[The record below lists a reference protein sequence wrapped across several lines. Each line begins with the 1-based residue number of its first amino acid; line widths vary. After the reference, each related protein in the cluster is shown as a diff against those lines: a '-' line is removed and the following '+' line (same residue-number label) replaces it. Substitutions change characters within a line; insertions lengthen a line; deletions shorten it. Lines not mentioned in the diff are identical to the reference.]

1 MTKSILLCLSLTLMA
16 SPALAATSAAH
27 ATPAEAK
34 EMLRKAVA
42 YYEANGRDKAL
53 ADFNQKKPPFSDRDL
68 YVFCIGPDHKLVADG
83 EFHQFVGQSADM
95 IKDSSGKSVG
105 EAGWEVANKNGE
117 GELHY
122 SWLNPQSQLIEPK
135 VSYFA
140 KAGGDVCGVG
150 TYDPK

>member
-1 MTKSILLCLSLTLMA
+1 MA
-16 SPALAATSAAH
+16 SPALAATH

-34 EMLRKAVA
+34 DMLGKAVA
-42 YYEANGRDKAL
+42 YYKAKGREKAL
-53 ADFNQKKPPFSDRDL
+53 ADFNAKKPPFSDRDL

-83 EFHQFVGQSADM
+83 EFHQFIGQSADI

-105 EAGWEVANKNGE
+105 AAGWDIANKNGE

-122 SWLNPQSQLIEPK
+122 LWLNPESQLIEPK

-140 KAGGDVCGVG
+140 KAGRDVCGVG